1 MTTSM
6 FPGRRDRGVRTL
18 PLLAMTW
25 LLLPGWANSADAET
39 SAAAMRTNVAQTTP
53 TTQTWWLE
61 IRLSDLPTGYL
72 REQVDSGA
80 DGERLTEQ
88 ESKLVLNRM
97 GSQVVLTSL
106 ARYREGTDG
115 LLREVRSEVGSSA
128 EATVVEG
135 EVVDGVLRLRTT
147 AGDRSYDSETRLEQ
161 PLLGPQGLRERS
173 RDALKAVG
181 DRIEYGTF
189 AGEYGALVAAV
200 REVTARETLVID
212 GNAVPTVVVR
222 ETLDV
227 MPVPALLWLDADGRV
242 LRLRQESPFGTV
254 ESARAKAD
262 VRERVAAGAELP
274 EETYSNAVAKSSIR
288 LPRPRS
294 LEQVTVRID
303 LKREDSRM
311 PALDGPD
318 QQVLERGE
326 RHAVVRIRRGEE
338 PAAGSTLPAT
348 DAAVDEAVWLK
359 PNPWLQSDHP
369 DVVAL
374 AQSLR
379 QPGLDRYA
387 QSRVLQDWVT
397 GNMAFDAGI
406 ALVTA
411 SEAARDRRGTCL
423 AYAVLLTSLT
433 RALEIPSR
441 VVMGYIYAA
450 NMWGGHA
457 WTEVLVDGRW
467 VALDAAVWRAGPAD
481 AARIGV
487 IRTALEQG
495 SASGLAELAQLY
507 GNERIRVLDY
517 RLDGRD
523 VSVAADAASFVV
535 TGDRY
540 RNDWLGIGFSA
551 PAGFAFVETDIMYP
565 RNDIVVLRREDGA
578 EISLAQRSLY
588 PDEAGA
594 LDEVLRERGF
604 DTVPAALTVSGR
616 PALLASNDGATLV
629 VWQDDSDLWFL
640 RGEGNEVDAA
650 MRELLA
656 GLNHVAS
663 TP

>member
-6 FPGRRDRGVRTL
+6 FPGRRGRGVRTL
-18 PLLAMTW
+18 SLLALSW
-25 LLLPGWANSADAET
+25 LLLPGWASSNDTEASATA
-39 SAAAMRTNVAQTTP
+39 TP
-53 TTQTWWLE
+53 TKAAHTAPTAQTWWLE

-72 REQVDSGA
+72 REQVDSNA
-80 DGERLTEQ
+80 QAERLTEQ

-106 ARYREGTDG
+106 ARYREGADG

-128 EATVVEG
+128 ETTVVEG

-173 RDALKAVG
+173 RDDLKAVG

-189 AGEYGALVAAV
+189 AGEYGALVTGV
-200 REVTARETLVID
+200 REVTGRETLVID
-212 GNAVPTVVVR
+212 GNEVPTVVVR

-227 MPVPALLWLDADGRV
+227 MPVPALLWLDADGRA

-254 ESARAKAD
+254 ESIRANAD

-274 EETYSNAVAKSSIR
+274 EETYSNAVAKSNIR
-288 LPRPRS
+288 LPRARS

-303 LKREDSRM
+303 LKREDSLM
-311 PALDGPD
+311 PVLDGPD

-326 RHAVVRIRRGEE
+326 RHAVVRMRRGEE
-338 PAAGSTLPAT
+338 PEPDSTLPAT
-348 DAAVDEAVWLK
+348 DAVIDEAVWLK

-379 QPGLDRYA
+379 QSDLDRYA

-467 VALDAAVWRAGPAD
+467 VALDAAIWRPGPAD

-487 IRTALEQG
+487 IRTSLEQG

-523 VSVAADAASFVV
+523 VTVAADAAPFAV
-535 TGDRY
+535 TGDEY
-540 RNDWLGIGFSA
+540 RNEWLGIGFTA

-565 RNDIVVLRREDGA
+565 RSEIVVLRRDDGA

-588 PDEAGA
+588 PDEAGS
-594 LDEVLRERGF
+594 LDKVLRERGI
-604 DTVPAALTVSGR
+604 DSAPAAVSVAGR
-616 PALLASNDGATLV
+616 PALLAGNDEATLA
-629 VWQDDSDLWFL
+629 VWQDDSDLWSL
-640 RGEGNEVDAA
+640 RGEGRDVDAA
-650 MRELLA
+650 MRALLA
-656 GLNHVAS
+656 SLTQPVVA
-663 TP
+663 P